1 MNILTSTVLGTSRE
15 ILIHLQ
21 KTIFKYN
28 QVLDQNHT
36 KYIGEIENIKL
47 IKSNFSSLKEEY
59 SKFQST
65 RKLVLNNF
73 ETS

>member
-36 KYIGEIENIKL
+36 KYIGEIEL
-47 IKSNFSSLKEEY
+47 SS
-59 SKFQST
+59 
-65 RKLVLNNF
+65 
-73 ETS
+73 